1 MVWICKLSN
10 KWRLCFLFL
19 KINYNH
25 RHNISFFPI
34 TMHGQLLSYLI
45 LSYLLKKLEF
55 SNRHN
60 LRFLPPA
67 GTKISSNASD
77 SASLDAPSSDDTL
90 LELLPIL
97 LPMRDRALL
106 PNATHTM
113 AHIWFRLRSPPL
125 SCSGGGGVGGL
136 RLWWR
141 VADRQV
147 RLWRCAVSTV
157 HPQRRHALGAV
168 SHLNS
173 LERGDWPL
181 PLRLVQGG
189 WRLPMLTAG
198 KVGSVISFL
207 LHRFFQH
214 MAILQTNTS
223 RSGWIY
229 LIINIVSLN
238 FSARWWNL
246 CFVFSALMSESDPIV
261 SSVLLYKS

>member
-55 SNRHN
+55 SNRHS

-90 LELLPIL
+90 LELPPIL

-141 VADRQV
+141 VADPAGQAVALCRVHRPPTASPRARRCLSPQQPRER
-147 RLWRCAVSTV
+147 RLTTAST
-157 HPQRRHALGAV
+157 PCTRRMTTPNADCWQG
-168 SHLNS
+168 
-173 LERGDWPL
+173 RFGD
-181 PLRLVQGG
+181 Q
-189 WRLPMLTAG
+189 
-198 KVGSVISFL
+198 
-207 LHRFFQH
+207 FF
-214 MAILQTNTS
+214 T
-223 RSGWIY
+223 
-229 LIINIVSLN
+229 
-238 FSARWWNL
+238 
-246 CFVFSALMSESDPIV
+246 
-261 SSVLLYKS
+261 SSVLPAYGHPTNKHI